1 MIFRTC
7 PVCGCALDPGERC
20 DFLETGK
27 EAAPAATGTT
37 SAKWTHQKDTSR
49 SAASQGRKG
58 GVGMPN
64 ELRSLRVD
72 LGLPAKDMV
81 AVVQELYPKY
91 DKTMQSK
98 CENGDD
104 YGISIRPDAM
114 KALYAKFA
122 PNGTKASRRKKDRHR
137 LTGRITCRLEDTD
150 MEALQQRMKADGH
163 ATAQE
168 LMTDLVRRYL
178 AGEVEA

>member
-1 MIFRTC
+1 
-7 PVCGCALDPGERC
+7 
-20 DFLETGK
+20 
-27 EAAPAATGTT
+27 
-37 SAKWTHQKDTSR
+37 
-49 SAASQGRKG
+49 
-58 GVGMPN
+58 MPN
-64 ELRSLRVD
+64 ELRCLRVD

-122 PNGTKASRRKKDRHR
+122 PNGTRTSRRKKDRHR
-137 LTGRITCRLEDTD
+137 LANRVSCRLEDAD
-150 MEALQQRMKADGH
+150 MEALQRRMEADGYS
-163 ATAQE
+163 TAQE
-168 LMTDLVRRYL
+168 LLADLVRRYL
-178 AGEVEA
+178 LGGDLDA

>member
-1 MIFRTC
+1 M
-7 PVCGCALDPGERC
+7 
-20 DFLETGK
+20 
-27 EAAPAATGTT
+27 
-37 SAKWTHQKDTSR
+37 
-49 SAASQGRKG
+49 
-58 GVGMPN
+58 
-64 ELRSLRVD
+64 D

-104 YGISIRPDAM
+104 YGISLRPDAM
-114 KALYAKFA
+114 KALYEKFA
-122 PNGTKASRRKKDRHR
+122 PGGTKASRRKKDRHR
-137 LTGRITCRLEDTD
+137 LTGRITCRLEDAD
-150 MEALQQRMKADGH
+150 MEALQQRMKADGY

-168 LMTDLVRRYL
+168 LMTALVRQYL

>member
-1 MIFRTC
+1 M
-7 PVCGCALDPGERC
+7 AE
-20 DFLETGK
+20 
-27 EAAPAATGTT
+27 
-37 SAKWTHQKDTSR
+37 
-49 SAASQGRKG
+49 
-58 GVGMPN
+58 N
-64 ELRSLRVD
+64 ELRALRID

-114 KALYAKFA
+114 KAIYAKFA

-137 LTGRITCRLEDTD
+137 LANRVSCRLDDTD
-150 MEALQQRMKADGH
+150 MEELQRRMEADGY

-168 LMTDLVRRYL
+168 LLADLVRRYL
-178 AGEVEA
+178 RGGDADA

>member
-1 MIFRTC
+1 MRVRFGPGRAVRLPGNGKRGRT
-7 PVCGCALDPGERC
+7 RC
-20 DFLETGK
+20 HGNDLCK
-27 EAAPAATGTT
+27 M
-37 SAKWTHQKDTSR
+37 DL
-49 SAASQGRKG
+49 SQGYQPNGCESRAQG
-58 GVGMPN
+58 CVGMPN
-64 ELRSLRVD
+64 ELRCLRVD

-122 PNGTKASRRKKDRHR
+122 PNGTKVSRRKKDRHR
-137 LTGRITCRLEDTD
+137 LANRVSCRLEDAD
-150 MEALQQRMKADGH
+150 MEALQQRMEADGY

-168 LMTDLVRRYL
+168 LLADLVQRYL
-178 AGEVEA
+178 RGGDADA